1 MIHDDPTAEELL
13 RQALTGD
20 EQALAGL
27 FVHHRDRLERMVALR
42 LDRRL
47 QGRVDPADVL
57 QDAYFVVAKRFAEY
71 TANPAV
77 PFFVWLRQ
85 LVGQKLID
93 VHRRHLGAQARDAG
107 QEVSL
112 YQGALPQASS
122 VCLAA
127 KLLGRL
133 TSASRAAMRAET
145 QLRVQEALNNM
156 EPMDREVL
164 ALRHFEMLSNE
175 ETAQVLGLKKTAA
188 SARYIRALKRLRAV
202 LAAVPGLDSED
213 DKVTG

>member
-1 MIHDDPTAEELL
+1 MTSGDRTADELL
-13 RQALTGD
+13 RRAQAGD
-20 EQALAGL
+20 DEALAAL
-27 FVHHRDRLERMVALR
+27 FLHYRERLERMLALR

-47 QGRVDPADVL
+47 QGRIDPVDVL
-57 QDAYFVVAKRFAEY
+57 QDAYFVVARRFAEY
-71 TANPAV
+71 VANPAV

-93 VHRRHLGAQARDAG
+93 LHRRHLGAHLRDAG

-133 TSASRAAMRAET
+133 TSASRVAIRAET
-145 QLRVQEALNNM
+145 QLLVQEALNAM
-156 EPMDREVL
+156 EPLDREVL
-164 ALRHFEMLSNE
+164 ALRHFEMLSND
-175 ETAQVLGLKKTAA
+175 ETAQVLGLAKTAA
-188 SARYIRALKRLRAV
+188 SNRYVRALKRLRAA
-202 LAAVPGLDSED
+202 LAAVPGVGDGRPS
-213 DKVTG
+213 